1 MKIWTI
7 AWKDT
12 LVRFRDRNAL
22 ILMLAAP
29 LLISAIIGS
38 AFGGFVSGGGDAPLA
53 DIPMIIVNQDEGEL
67 GEVFTD
73 LITADIPELV
83 TLFDT
88 TLMTDLEAA
97 RALVQAGE
105 SRAVIAIPPDF
116 SARLQSRE
124 EESGS
129 TTVTLYTDPAATI
142 TPNIIRG
149 VVAQIVNEFAG
160 RRISGQITAEHL
172 SEVYAETLGPAL
184 ADLGPAIAAELQ
196 AEEVESGSISLNRVA
211 LGESEEINPFAFFVP
226 SMGIFFLVFA
236 MMDGTR
242 SILDEDREGTLD
254 RLISTPTSHGQI
266 LLGKIFGVF
275 LTGMVQFI
283 VYVIA
288 SRLLFN
294 VNWGSSIVG
303 LALMTLVTVAAF
315 TSLGAF
321 IAAFA
326 RDANQANI
334 FGSTVAL
341 VSAALGGNF
350 TSPFNFPEWLN
361 FLSKFTVNRWS
372 IDGFADLTLFN
383 LGVGEVLPEI
393 GVLLAIAAVFFV
405 LGLWQFRRRIA
416 R

>member
-116 SARLQSRE
+116 SERLQSRE

-149 VVAQIVNEFAG
+149 VVTQIVNEFAG

-196 AEEVESGSISLNRVA
+196 AEEVESGRISLNRVA

-275 LTGMVQFI
+275 LTGLVQFI

-294 VNWGSSIVG
+294 VNWGSSVVG

-334 FGSTVAL
+334 FGSIVAL

-350 TSPFNFPEWLN
+350 TSPFNFPEWLD

>member
-22 ILMLAAP
+22 ILMLVAP

-38 AFGGFVSGGGDAPLA
+38 AFGGFVSGGGAAPLA
-53 DIPMIIVNQDEGEL
+53 DIPLIIVNQDEGEL
-67 GEVFTD
+67 GQVFTD
-73 LITADIPELV
+73 LITTDIPELV
-83 TLFDT
+83 ELLEP
-88 TLMTDLEAA
+88 TLMAEVEAA
-97 RALVQAGE
+97 RAVVRAGE
-105 SRAVIAIPPDF
+105 SRAVVTIPPDF
-116 SARLQSRE
+116 SERLQSQE
-124 EESGS
+124 GDGVS
-129 TTVTLYTDPAATI
+129 TAVTLYTDPAATI
-142 TPNIIRG
+142 TPSIIRG
-149 VVAQIVNEFAG
+149 VVTQIVNEFAS
-160 RRISGQITAEHL
+160 RRISGQIATEHL
-172 SEVYAETLGPAL
+172 SEEYAATLGPAL

-196 AEEVESGSISLNRVA
+196 ADGVEGGRINLNRVV
-211 LGESEEINPFAFFVP
+211 LGESDNINPFAFFVP

-242 SILDEDREGTLD
+242 SILEEEREGTLD
-254 RLISTPTSHGQI
+254 RLISTPTSHSQI

-275 LTGMVQFI
+275 LTGMVQFT

-288 SRLLFN
+288 SRLLFR
-294 VNWGSSIVG
+294 VNWGSSVVG
-303 LALMTLVTVAAF
+303 LVLMTLTTVAAF

-334 FGSTVAL
+334 FGSIVAL

-350 TSPFNFPEWLN
+350 TSPYNFPEWLD

-383 LGVGEVLPEI
+383 LGLTGVLPEI
-393 GVLLAIAAVFFV
+393 GVLLAIAAVFFG
-405 LGLWQFRRRIA
+405 LGLGQFRRRIA

>member
-1 MKIWTI
+1 
-7 AWKDT
+7 
-12 LVRFRDRNAL
+12 
-22 ILMLAAP
+22 
-29 LLISAIIGS
+29 
-38 AFGGFVSGGGDAPLA
+38 
-53 DIPMIIVNQDEGEL
+53 
-67 GEVFTD
+67 
-73 LITADIPELV
+73 
-83 TLFDT
+83 
-88 TLMTDLEAA
+88 MTDLEAA

-149 VVAQIVNEFAG
+149 VVTQIVNEFAG

-172 SEVYAETLGPAL
+172 SQEYVDTLGPAL

-254 RLISTPTSHGQI
+254 RLISTPTSHSQI

-275 LTGMVQFI
+275 LTGMVQFT
-283 VYVIA
+283 VYVLA
-288 SRLLFN
+288 SRLLFS
-294 VNWGSSIVG
+294 VNWGSSVTG

-334 FGSTVAL
+334 FGSIVAL

-350 TSPFNFPEWLN
+350 TSPFNFPEWLD

>member
-83 TLFDT
+83 TLFDA

-97 RALVQAGE
+97 RELVQAGE

-124 EESGS
+124 EESGG

-149 VVAQIVNEFAG
+149 VVTQIVNELAG

-172 SEVYAETLGPAL
+172 SQEYVDTLGPAL

-196 AEEVESGSISLNRVA
+196 AEEVESGRISLNRVA

-294 VNWGSSIVG
+294 VNWGSSVVG

-334 FGSTVAL
+334 FGSIVAL

-350 TSPFNFPEWLN
+350 TSPFNFPEWLD